1 MKTRSARLYIPAP
14 LAPGIE
20 SGDVCS
26 VCLGKM
32 KIPLTVE
39 VTEKNSKKDENT
51 VLISPELARYLGLP
65 GSMRFNVRTSGKTVR
80 LGPVV
85 GILSRPFNK
94 QRRSFGSQDRFLRS
108 LLMRMKELDGLAFVF
123 SQQNIDLERKRIHGY
138 YLSRDA
144 ESAWIR
150 HWFPLPDVYY
160 NRYFP
165 GTNVLRSRDLAI
177 MLSRYGVKSFNS
189 PVGNKWVVFRQLNKE
204 KDIAGHLPETRLLVS
219 PASLASLLNKYSG
232 VYVKPV
238 NGCKGRAIS
247 RVTRKQGRYLVKN
260 NQDRLG
266 KILNSVQEVY
276 NRLRSAN
283 PNEILLAQQAIK
295 APSGKNHFD
304 VRVML
309 QKDRHNRWAVTGIA
323 AREGV
328 YGHVTTNLHTGGKAA
343 SLDKVLQARNM
354 GNDQIEGI
362 VGEIVRLGLRIGQT
376 LEKRSSSLGD
386 LGLDFMIDEKGK
398 VWFLEVNPKPGRR
411 SFSYISKET
420 RKVVVSRPMDY
431 ACYLAGF

>member
-1 MKTRSARLYIPAP
+1 MKTSSVLLYIPSS
-14 LAPGIE
+14 LALGIE
-20 SGDVCS
+20 SGDICP
-26 VCLGKM
+26 VCLGKKKM
-32 KIPLTVE
+32 PLSIE
-39 VTEKNSKKDENT
+39 VMESPSKKDENT
-51 VLISPELARYLGLP
+51 VLISPELARHLGLP
-65 GSMRFNVRTSGKTVR
+65 GSMRLNARIRGKTIR

-85 GILSRPFNK
+85 GILARPFNK
-94 QRRSFGSQDRFLRS
+94 QRHSFGAQDRFLRS
-108 LLMRMKELDGLAFVF
+108 LLMRMKELNGLAFVF

-138 YLSRDA
+138 CLSRDA
-144 ESAWIR
+144 ESSWTR

-165 GTNVLRSRDLAI
+165 GANAIRSRDLAAT
-177 MLSRYGVKSFNS
+177 LSRFGVKSFNS
-189 PVGNKWVVFRQLNKE
+189 SVGNKWNVFRQLNKE
-204 KDIAGHLPETRLLVS
+204 RDIAGHLPETRLMVS
-219 PASLASLLNKYSG
+219 PTSLASLLSKYSG

-260 NQDRLG
+260 NQDRSG
-266 KILNSVQEVY
+266 KIMGSVQEVY

-283 PNEILLAQQAIK
+283 PNEILLVQQAIK
-295 APSGKNHFD
+295 APSGQNHFD

-309 QKDRHNRWAVTGIA
+309 QKDRFNHWAVTGIA

-328 YGHVTTNLHTGGKAA
+328 FGHVTTNLHTGGRAA
-343 SLDKVLQARNM
+343 SLEKVLQARNIN
-354 GNDQIEGI
+354 NDEIDGI

-376 LEKRSSSLGD
+376 LEKRSSALGD
-386 LGLDFMIDEKGK
+386 LGLDFIIDEKGK

-411 SFSYISKET
+411 AFSYISKET
-420 RKVVVSRPMDY
+420 RKLVVSRPMDY